1 MPEFQVFRLK
11 VYPSKQSSL
20 FEKEKR
26 PADILK
32 EVIESLPSAELRKG
46 MIWHIGNVREL
57 DKAGLYFRIGRT
69 TTSTIEIYQDGNF
82 LDQEFETAP
91 YTHALIDTN
100 LEICA
105 IAKKTRLSLSILG
118 IANQL
123 VKLLNE
129 SEKGRYFQLGF
140 EIDEITDPEDFIA
153 YLHKALAIS
162 KFWITFSKPNPFD
175 VNKDFIEP
183 MGRLLRESNGERGKT
198 ELQGESLSPDKLEAL
213 ARSAASTGDNAGALL
228 VPSQTETKVKKHLKG
243 NPVMLKQEDLSDDD
257 QKRNLLEKIRALYH
271 KIRGKIG

>member
-11 VYPSKQSSL
+11 VYPSKQISL
-20 FEKEKR
+20 FEKEKK
-26 PADILK
+26 PPDILK
-32 EVIESLPSAELRKG
+32 DVIESLPSAELRKG
-46 MIWHIGNVREL
+46 LIWHIGNVKNL
-57 DKAGLYFRIGRT
+57 DKAGLYLRIGRA

-91 YTHALIDTN
+91 YTHAIIDTN

-105 IAKKTRLSLSILG
+105 IAKKTRLSLRILG

-123 VKLLNE
+123 VKLFNE
-129 SEKGRYFQLGF
+129 SERGRYFQVRF

-183 MGRLLRESNGERGKT
+183 MGRLLRESDGERGKT
-198 ELQGESLSPDKLEAL
+198 ELEGESLNPDKLEAL
-213 ARSAASTGDNAGALL
+213 ARSAASTGDNAGAWL
-228 VPSQTETKVKKHLKG
+228 VPSQAEAKVKKHLKG

-271 KIRGKIG
+271 KIRGKIK